1 MDFGDV
7 ERSRNPHCT
16 CAGDDDEMISPV
28 DKAVQCMR
36 DKCMEVIETFDWKP
50 YAVQ

>member
-7 ERSRNPHCT
+7 KPSHNPCCT
-16 CAGDDDEMISPV
+16 CGGADVEMISPV

-36 DKCMEVIETFDWKP
+36 DKGVEVMETFDWKP
-50 YAVQ
+50 YSVL